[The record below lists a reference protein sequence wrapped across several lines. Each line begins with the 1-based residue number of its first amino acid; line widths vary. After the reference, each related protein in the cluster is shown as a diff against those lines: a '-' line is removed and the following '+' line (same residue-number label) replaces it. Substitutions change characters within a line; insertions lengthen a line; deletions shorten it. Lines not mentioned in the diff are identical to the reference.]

1 MKVKLEKKYL
11 QIGLTIFLTALA
23 IMVVFFV
30 MFRLESLKT
39 IFSKINSVLLPI
51 TYGLVF
57 AYLMTPLLNSIENK
71 FLIPIFKKI
80 NDKKQKEVNKKTV
93 RKLSVLLTILIVLL
107 LIYLFFASLIP
118 QVYSSLQHIIK
129 NYDNYVSN
137 LTAFINKMVENNPN
151 LAKLLASFITKSSS
165 EADNF
170 LTDVV
175 SPMIQK
181 ILMPNINDIISNL
194 SLSFAKILKVL
205 YSFVIGL
212 IISLYVLAGKEKFAQ
227 NCVKACYAFLETK
240 TANKLIE
247 SMRFIHHTFIG
258 FLSGKVLDSAI
269 IGVICYICALI
280 MKLPYPVL
288 IGVIVGVTNIIPFFG
303 PYFGAIPSALIILM
317 VDPKKALY
325 FIIMILIL
333 QQVDGNF
340 IGPKILSGA
349 TGLNSFWIIF
359 AITLFG
365 GFFGVLGMVVGVP
378 ITAVVLTGL
387 NSLTDGKL
395 IRKELPTDSI
405 NYHNL
410 GEINENKEFIKYV
423 YVKPEKDKKNFKTP
437 ALIEK
442 IKSKHTKNKS

>member
-1 MKVKLEKKYL
+1 MKLKIENKFI
-11 QIGLTIFLTALA
+11 QIGITIFLTALA

-30 MFRLESLKT
+30 MFRLDSIKH
-39 IFSKINSVLLPI
+39 IFSTLNNILLPI

-57 AYLMTPLLNSIENK
+57 AYLLTPLLNTIESKLLFPVFNK
-71 FLIPIFKKI
+71 FNWIKNQGKRR
-80 NDKKQKEVNKKTV
+80 KTI
-93 RKLSVLLTILIVLL
+93 RRLSVLFTIIFVLL

-118 QVYSSLQHIIK
+118 QVYSSIQQIIN
-129 NYDNYVSN
+129 NYDNYITN
-137 LTAFINKMVENNPN
+137 LTNFLNKKVENNPN
-151 LAKLLASFITKSSS
+151 LAKLVSSVISKSSS

-181 ILMPNINDIISNL
+181 ILVPNINDLISNISL
-194 SLSFAKILKVL
+194 SLVKIIKVL
-205 YSFVIGL
+205 YSFIIGI
-212 IISLYVLAGKEKFAQ
+212 IISVYVLAGKEKLGQ
-227 NCVKACYAFLETK
+227 NSIKACYAFLETK
-240 TANKLIE
+240 NANKFIE
-247 SMRFIHHTFIG
+247 SMRFVHKTFIG

-317 VDPKKALY
+317 VDPKKCLY

-340 IGPKILSGA
+340 IGPKILSGS

-365 GFFGVLGMVVGVP
+365 GLMGVIGMVIGVP
-378 ITAVVLTGL
+378 ITAVILTGL
-387 NSLTDGKL
+387 NKITDGKL
-395 IRKELPTDSI
+395 IHKDLPTESEKYS
-405 NYHNL
+405 NV
-410 GEINENKEFIKYV
+410 GEITPEHEFIKFE
-423 YVKPEKDKKNFKTP
+423 PHRREKKHVKNFKTP
-437 ALIEK
+437 KFIEK
-442 IKSKHTKNKS
+442 IKNKKNNK

>member
-71 FLIPIFKKI
+71 LLIPMLKKA
-80 NDKKQKEVNKKTV
+80 NEKKQKEINKKAV

-118 QVYSSLQHIIK
+118 QVYSSLQHIIN
-129 NYDNYVSN
+129 NYDKYVSN
-137 LTAFINKMVENNPN
+137 LTAFINKLVENNPN

-442 IKSKHTKNKS
+442 IKSKHAKNKS

>member
-71 FLIPIFKKI
+71 LLIPMFKKA
-80 NDKKQKEVNKKTV
+80 NEKKQKEINKKAV

-118 QVYSSLQHIIK
+118 QVYSSLQHIIN
-129 NYDNYVSN
+129 NYDKYVSN
-137 LTAFINKMVENNPN
+137 LTGFINKLVENNPN